1 VEKLKQQL
9 KNRIIGF
16 FVGFFVASGFTIL
29 GLKIDIK
36 IISMY
41 DHNPYGSFMLY
52 LLVVGLI
59 IGWIVESKVTRR
71 LIGELEKNLE
81 RVG

>member
-1 VEKLKQQL
+1 MKQRL

-16 FVGFFVASGFTIL
+16 CVGLFVAMGFTIL

-52 LLVVGLI
+52 FLVVGLI
-59 IGWIVESKVTRR
+59 AGWIVENRTTRE
-71 LIGELEKNLE
+71 LIKTETNRKT
-81 RVG
+81 